1 MSWGD
6 LFNKGKS
13 RSILII
19 SMLVFF
25 LMGSFFIYSTA
36 LAQDPVLYWGSSGTK
51 VKAVQQRLKDWGY
64 FTGKVDGYYSG
75 QTASAVRKFQTRNGL
90 KVDGVVGTRTYQAMG
105 LATVP
110 KKTSYSTT
118 TTASRGFVSNRDSVN
133 LLARVI
139 MGEAADE
146 PYVGKVA
153 VGAVILNRT
162 RNSSF
167 PNTLSGV
174 VYQPLAF
181 ESVSNGQYNR
191 AVSQE
196 AIQAAQA
203 ALSGYDPTGGSLFFW
218 NPSKPV
224 SRWIWS
230 RKIVT
235 QIGDHVFAH

>member
-1 MSWGD
+1 MQWGEN
-6 LFNKGKS
+6 LKS
-13 RSILII
+13 KTKLLISSITLAVFLI
-19 SMLVFF
+19 SGLLVYNHAF
-25 LMGSFFIYSTA
+25 
-36 LAQDPVLYWGSSGTK
+36 AQDPVLYWGSSGTK

-64 FTGKVDGYYSG
+64 YTGKADGYYSG
-75 QTASAVRKFQTRNGL
+75 QTASAVRKFQARNGL

-110 KKTSYSTT
+110 KKTTYSTT
-118 TTASRGFVSNRDSVN
+118 TANTTRGFVSNSDSVN

-139 MGEAADE
+139 QGEAADE

-162 RNSSF
+162 RNSQF
-167 PNTLSGV
+167 PSTLSGV

-191 AVSQE
+191 ALDAE
-196 AIQAAQA
+196 AIRAAQE

-230 RKIVT
+230 RRISG
-235 QIGDHVFAH
+235 QIGNHVFAH